1 MKKFVVAVYF
11 SIMAILRQ
19 RDSESYIAEVA
30 VYALLKVLLEKR
42 LTMYIQLI
50 GRKRRLAKGA
60 DTVSALHSGVN
71 QLLGAMHFG
80 RT

>member
-1 MKKFVVAVYF
+1 MAELLLEKGYTVHGMVRVPVIYCDPASSIFGAIKKFVVAVYF

-42 LTMYIQLI
+42 LTM
-50 GRKRRLAKGA
+50 
-60 DTVSALHSGVN
+60 SFN
-71 QLLGAMHFG
+71 
-80 RT
+80 